1 MKDANIRVF
10 VLVGLSVSLLITIFV
25 SPFASSY
32 PDGLEKVAE
41 IKGFLEK
48 GEEWVLWK
56 LSLMPGYSI
65 PGSKNEK
72 IATGLSGFAG
82 TLLVFGVGY
91 GVARLIRS
99 KRS

>member
-1 MKDANIRVF
+1 MKDLNIRTF
-10 VLVGLSVSLLITIFV
+10 ILVGLLVSLLIAIFV
-25 SPFASSY
+25 SPFASPS

-41 IKGFLEK
+41 IKGFLQK

-56 LSLMPGYSI
+56 LSLMPDYSI
-65 PGSKNEK
+65 PGIKKEGV
-72 IATGLSGFAG
+72 ATGLSGFIG
-82 TLLVFGVGY
+82 TLIVFGVGY

>member
-1 MKDANIRVF
+1 MKDANIRAF
-10 VLVGLSVSLLITIFV
+10 VLVGLSVSLLIAIFV

-56 LSLMPGYSI
+56 LSLMPDYSI

-72 IATGLSGFAG
+72 IATGLSGFVG

-91 GVARLIRS
+91 GGARLISS

>member
-1 MKDANIRVF
+1 MKDVNIRTF
-10 VLVGLSVSLLITIFV
+10 VLVGLLVSLVIAIFV
-25 SPFASSY
+25 SPFASSS

-48 GEEWVLWK
+48 GEGWVLWK
-56 LSLMPGYSI
+56 LSLMPDYSMH
-65 PGSKNEK
+65 GVKHEG

-82 TLLVFGVGY
+82 TLLVFVVGY
-91 GVARLIRS
+91 GIARLIRS

>member
-1 MKDANIRVF
+1 MKDVNIRVF
-10 VLVGLSVSLLITIFV
+10 ILVGLLVSLLIAIFV

-56 LSLMPGYSI
+56 LSLMPDYSI

-72 IATGLSGFAG
+72 IATGLSGFIG